1 MTKRDD
7 LIPVATGI
15 LSLLAVSVFCL
26 VSGGTASTEEP
37 EDPRE
42 LVLAEP
48 PITNGVA
55 APVERVVVETLAS
68 GAAFSGEG
76 HCNEVAGRLEV
87 QQISIQHD
95 LEAIRAYLEDD
106 VAAKRGDIKPDEKMD
121 LGEYEAQ
128 EDPESEVSKKL
139 K

>member
-42 LVLAEP
+42 LVLVES
-48 PITNGVA
+48 PITSGVA
-55 APVERVVVETLAS
+55 APVERVVVEAVAS
-68 GAAFSGEG
+68 GAVFSDEA
-76 HCNEVAGRLEV
+76 HCDEVAGRLEV

-106 VAAKRGDIKPDEKMD
+106 VAVKRGDIKPDEKMD